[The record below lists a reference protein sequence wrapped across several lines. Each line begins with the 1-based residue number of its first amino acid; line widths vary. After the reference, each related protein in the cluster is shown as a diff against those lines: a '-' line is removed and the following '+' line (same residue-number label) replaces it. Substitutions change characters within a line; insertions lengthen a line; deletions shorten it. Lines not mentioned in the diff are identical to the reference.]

1 MEAKNKK
8 QDQILRAGRTLFWKY
23 GMKRVS
29 VEEICREA
37 GVSKMTFYKYFAN
50 KTSLAI
56 QILKQHYNGAMAE
69 YHRIMDSQL
78 SYPEK
83 IERGMELKLK
93 NARNL
98 SQEFVNELY
107 KNGDPEIMAF
117 MQEMVKVSLDAFM
130 SDFRTYQQKGEIRR
144 DVKPEFM
151 LYMLNKMVEMT
162 ADDYFTRLFKNPED
176 MVRTVSTFYFYGI
189 MPVEEGVISK

>member
-8 QDQILRAGRTLFWKY
+8 QDQILRSGRDLFWKY

-29 VEEICREA
+29 IEEICLEA

-50 KTSLAI
+50 KTSLALK
-56 QILKQHYNGAMAE
+56 ILKQYYDEAMAE
-69 YHRIMDSQL
+69 YHQIMDSSL

-83 IERGMELKLK
+83 IERGIALKLK

-117 MQEMVKVSLDAFM
+117 MQEMVKVSLDEFM
-130 SDFRTYQQKGEIRR
+130 SDFRTYQKKGEIRR

-151 LYMLNKMVEMT
+151 LYMLNKLVEMT
-162 ADDYFTRLFKNPED
+162 ADDNFTRLFDNPAD
-176 MVRTVSTFYFYGI
+176 LVRTVSTFYFYGI

>member
-1 MEAKNKK
+1 VEAKNKK
-8 QDQILRAGRTLFWKY
+8 QDQIIQAGRSLFWKY

-29 VEEICREA
+29 IEEICLGA
-37 GVSKMTFYKYFAN
+37 GASKMTFYKHFPN
-50 KTSLAI
+50 KTSLALY
-56 QILKQHYNGAMAE
+56 ILKQYYNDAMTE
-69 YHRIMDSQL
+69 YHRIMDSDL

-83 IERGMELKLK
+83 IERGIELKLK
-93 NARNL
+93 NARDF

-130 SDFRTYQQKGEIRR
+130 SDFKTYQQRGEIRH

-151 LYMLNKMVEMT
+151 LYMLNKMVEM
-162 ADDYFTRLFKNPED
+162 AVDDNFIRLFENPAD

-189 MPVEEGVISK
+189 MPVEEGVIKK

>member
-1 MEAKNKK
+1 MDAKTKK
-8 QDQILRAGRTLFWKY
+8 QDQIIQAGRHLFWKY

-29 VEEICREA
+29 IEEICREA

-50 KTSLAI
+50 KTALALY
-56 QILKQHYNGAMAE
+56 ILKQYYGDGMTE
-69 YHRIMDSQL
+69 YRRIMDSNL

-83 IERGMELKLK
+83 IERGIELKLK

-98 SQEFVNELY
+98 SQEFVQELY
-107 KNGDPEIMAF
+107 KNGDPEIMAY

-130 SDFRTYQQKGEIRR
+130 SDFKTYQQRGEIRH

-151 LYMLNKMVEMT
+151 LYMLNKMVEM
-162 ADDYFTRLFKNPED
+162 AVDDNFIRLFETPAD
-176 MVRTVSTFYFYGI
+176 MVRTISNFYFYGI
-189 MPVEEGVISK
+189 MPVGENVIRR

>member
-1 MEAKNKK
+1 LEAKTKK
-8 QDQILRAGRTLFWKY
+8 QDQIIRAGRHLFWKY

-29 VEEICREA
+29 IEEICREA

-50 KTSLAI
+50 KTALALY
-56 QILKQHYNGAMAE
+56 ILKQYYGDGMTE
-69 YHRIMDSQL
+69 YRRIMDSNL

-83 IERGMELKLK
+83 IEQGIELKLK

-98 SQEFVNELY
+98 SQEFVQELY
-107 KNGDPEIMAF
+107 KNGDPEIMAY

-130 SDFRTYQQKGEIRR
+130 SDFKTYQEKGEIRR

-151 LYMLNKMVEMT
+151 LYMLNKMVEM
-162 ADDYFTRLFKNPED
+162 AVDDHFIRLFENPAD
-176 MVRTVSTFYFYGI
+176 MVRTISNFYFYGI
-189 MPVEEGVISK
+189 MPVDENVIRR